1 LAPLPGILTRV
12 MNRQLTALFA
22 AFEALL
28 VVAIGVAIPLVPL
41 TLLWGIQY
49 GLAID
54 WAVFWRAAVDTWLLG
69 HGVDITM
76 TLDPATAAQFGFP
89 TAGAPF
95 TLTIALLGF
104 ALLTVLLGVRAGR
117 RVAETRYRIMG
128 ELVSLI
134 TFALA
139 SFGATFS
146 ALHPEA
152 RPSLVQGTLL
162 PTLVFAVGMAIGV
175 RRTRTQLDDRG
186 SSIRDWVNDW
196 PATARTVVVTALRGG
211 AAAAAAVLTL
221 AAVVTSA
228 AILVSY
234 ARIITLYESLHT
246 EVLGG
251 VTITLGQLAL
261 LPNLVIYTAS
271 WLVGPGFALGTGSTV
286 SPLATQLGPVP
297 AIPVLG
303 ALPLGELAF
312 GFVGLLAPVV
322 VGFLVGAILGV
333 SARRTLGGRGLV
345 LVAVG
350 IGVVG
355 GAILGLLAWASTG
368 SAGPGRLQDVG
379 PNPLAV
385 GGWATLELCIA
396 ALAGLFASLR
406 KSPAKLDGVR
416 R

>member
-1 LAPLPGILTRV
+1 

-22 AFEALL
+22 AFEAIL

-41 TLLWGIQY
+41 TLMWGIHY

-54 WAVFWRAAVDTWLLG
+54 WAVFWRVAVDTWLLG

-76 TLDPATAAQFGFP
+76 TLDPTTAAQLGLP
-89 TAGAPF
+89 TAGEPF

-117 RVAETRYRIMG
+117 RVAETRYRILG
-128 ELVSLI
+128 ELVSLT

-139 SFGATFS
+139 SFAVSFT
-146 ALHPEA
+146 ALHPDA

-162 PTLVFAVGMAIGV
+162 PTLVFAVGMAVGV
-175 RRTRTQLDDRG
+175 RRTRNLLDDRG
-186 SSIRDWVNDW
+186 SALRDWVNDW
-196 PATARTVVVTALRGG
+196 PAAVRGVVVTALRGG
-211 AAAAAAVLTL
+211 AAAAATVFTL
-221 AAVVTSA
+221 AAVLTAA
-228 AILVSY
+228 AILISY

-251 VTITLGQLAL
+251 VTLTLGQLAM

-271 WLVGPGFALGTGSTV
+271 WLVGPGFALGTGSSV
-286 SPLATQLGPVP
+286 SPLATQLGPIP

-303 ALPLGELAF
+303 ALPPGALAF
-312 GFVGLLAPVV
+312 GFVGLLVPVV
-322 VGFLVGAILGV
+322 AGFLVGAILGPA
-333 SARRTLGGRGLV
+333 ARRMLGRRELA

-350 IGVVG
+350 IGLVG
-355 GAILGLLAWASTG
+355 GVILGLLAWASTG

-385 GGWATLELCIA
+385 GGWAALELGLA
-396 ALAGLFASLR
+396 ALVGLFASLR
-406 KSPAKLDGVR
+406 KSPAKVHEPQH
-416 R
+416 

>member
-1 LAPLPGILTRV
+1 
-12 MNRQLTALFA
+12 MNRQLTAVFA
-22 AFEALL
+22 AFEAIL

-54 WAVFWRAAVDTWLLG
+54 WAVFWRVSVDTWLLG

-76 TLDPATAAQFGFP
+76 TLDPATAAQLGLP

-117 RVAETRYRIMG
+117 RVAETRYRILG
-128 ELVSLI
+128 ELVSLT

-139 SFGATFS
+139 SLAVTFT
-146 ALHPEA
+146 ALHADA

-175 RRTRTQLDDRG
+175 RRTRNLQDDRG
-186 SSIRDWVNDW
+186 SSIRDWINDW
-196 PATARTVVVTALRGG
+196 PAAVRDVVTTALRGG
-211 AAAAAAVLTL
+211 AAAAATVFTL
-221 AAVVTSA
+221 AAVLTAA
-228 AILVSY
+228 AIVVSY
-234 ARIITLYESLHT
+234 ARIIALYESLHT

-251 VTITLGQLAL
+251 VTITLAQLAL

-271 WLVGPGFALGTGSTV
+271 WLVGPGFALGTGSAV
-286 SPLATQLGPVP
+286 SPLATQLGPIP

-303 ALPLGELAF
+303 ALPPEALSF
-312 GFVGLLAPVV
+312 GFVGLLVPVV
-322 VGFLVGAILGV
+322 AGFLVGAILGPG
-333 SARRTLGGRGLV
+333 ARRKLGARELA
-345 LVAVG
+345 LAAVG
-350 IGVVG
+350 IGLVG
-355 GAILGLLAWASTG
+355 GVILGLLAWASAG
-368 SAGPGRLQDVG
+368 AAGPGRLQDVG

-385 GGWATLELCIA
+385 GGWAALEIGLA
-396 ALAGLFASLR
+396 ALAGLFASLKR
-406 KSPAKLDGVR
+406 STARLDVLQR
-416 R
+416 

>member
-1 LAPLPGILTRV
+1 

-22 AFEALL
+22 AFEAIL

-54 WAVFWRAAVDTWLLG
+54 WAVFWRVSVDTWLLG

-76 TLDPATAAQFGFP
+76 TLDPVTAAQLGLP
-89 TAGAPF
+89 AAGAPF

-117 RVAETRYRIMG
+117 RVAETRFRLLG
-128 ELVSLI
+128 ELVSLT

-139 SFGATFS
+139 SFAVTFT
-146 ALHPEA
+146 ALHADA

-175 RRTRTQLDDRG
+175 RRTRNLQDDRG
-186 SSIRDWVNDW
+186 SSIRDWINDW
-196 PATARTVVVTALRGG
+196 PAPVRDVVTTALRGG
-211 AAAAAAVLTL
+211 AAAAATVFTL
-221 AAVVTSA
+221 AAVLTAA

-251 VTITLGQLAL
+251 VTITLAQLAL
-261 LPNLVIYTAS
+261 LPNLIIYTAS
-271 WLVGPGFALGTGSTV
+271 WLVGPGFALGTGSAV
-286 SPLATQLGPVP
+286 SPLDTQLGPIP

-303 ALPLGELAF
+303 ALPPGALAF
-312 GFVGLLAPVV
+312 GFVGLLVPVV
-322 VGFLVGAILGV
+322 TGFLVGAILGPG
-333 SARRTLGGRGLV
+333 ARRKLGRRDLAI
-345 LVAVG
+345 VAVG
-350 IGVVG
+350 IGLVG
-355 GAILGLLAWASTG
+355 GVILGLLAWASTG
-368 SAGPGRLQDVG
+368 AAGPGRLQDVG

-385 GGWATLELCIA
+385 GGWATLELGLA
-396 ALAGLFASLR
+396 AMVGLFASLKR
-406 KSPAKLDGVR
+406 SSAKGGGTER
-416 R
+416 